1 MRSAR
6 IGILSLTMCAAA
18 LLGACADREPVPP
31 SAADL
36 KRLAAEDAKQYTS
49 EEQCLTDFQWPVTT
63 TTIADGTS
71 TWYVNHD
78 LLEALTAGGFAKRT
92 VRYEKKVD
100 KAGAVSQPSFVY
112 ELTAVAKPL
121 VRVKSMPQFDGTKAD
136 KKILCF
142 GRLSY
147 DGNVEQGMVY
157 VPDDNFMNNVV
168 GFLFHSG
175 DSRYP
180 YYAYRYPDGAVRSAL
195 DYSLQTVPSREDF
208 PSAMAKLAGKTASDD
223 AYRMMYESVFRVR
236 NIDVLV
242 RDAGKGWTIEKS
254 EPIRFP

>member
-157 VPDDNFMNNVV
+157 VPDDNFMNSFGSRPLSRLTSCSPLFQPCFTSSHAYGKRMGSDFSIVQPLPASRTSTSI
-168 GFLFHSG
+168 FLTRNTLSYII
-175 DSRYP
+175 RYASSLAVLP
-180 YYAYRYPDGAVRSAL
+180 ASFAIADGKSSL
-195 DYSLQTVPSREDF
+195 DGTVCRE
-208 PSAMAKLAGKTASDD
+208 
-223 AYRMMYESVFRVR
+223 
-236 NIDVLV
+236 
-242 RDAGKGWTIEKS
+242 
-254 EPIRFP
+254 